1 MERDLR
7 INWPALVEEAYRR
20 RKAQKFTQR
29 RLAAIADVSTPTVS
43 RFESG
48 DKNIQLASVLAI
60 LEALGL
66 LDHSPTTGRAR
77 SRIVGDKL

>member
-1 MERDLR
+1 
-7 INWPALVEEAYRR
+7 
-20 RKAQKFTQR
+20 
-29 RLAAIADVSTPTVS
+29 VSTPTVS

-66 LDHSPTTGRAR
+66 LDHSPTNGRER
-77 SRIVGDKL
+77 SRAKP